1 MRRVKRSALVPYS
14 AQAMFALVD
23 DIEAYPAFL
32 PWCRAAREH
41 ARTETEVE
49 ASLELA
55 RGGISK
61 WFTTRNHLVRGERID
76 IELVDGPFR
85 KLEGHW
91 SFVSLGEA
99 GCRVNLEMEFE
110 FSSRMLDMMIG
121 SVFEQICNS
130 LLDAFVERAR
140 TQHAG
145 H

>member
-1 MRRVKRSALVPYS
+1 MRRVTRSALVPYS
-14 AQAMFALVD
+14 ADAMFALVD
-23 DIEAYPAFL
+23 DIPAYPEFL
-32 PWCRAAREH
+32 PWCRAAQEH
-41 ARTETEVE
+41 SRSERQVE

-61 WFTTRNHLVRGERID
+61 WFTTRNHLTPGERID

-91 SFVSLGEA
+91 SFVPLGDA
-99 GCRVNLEMEFE
+99 GCRINLEMEFE

-121 SVFEQICNS
+121 PVFEQICNS

-140 TQHAG
+140 RQHA
-145 H
+145 